1 MIRIFF
7 TLLMIYAFAQA
18 FALRDP
24 DPEEGKMVP
33 LPSKTLGRFET
44 AEAARHCG
52 AILGRV
58 VRCNLPR
65 DDRNRLIEYCAGGL
79 GDGSGGVNHRLYEV
93 FLDGTGDG
101 ERNLHGWSCD
111 RVEKTL
117 ASPLLPSRYGRFD

>member
-1 MIRIFF
+1 MIRFFF
-7 TLLMIYAFAQA
+7 TLIMIYAFIQA
-18 FALRDP
+18 FAMREP
-24 DPEEGKMVP
+24 DPGNETMVP
-33 LPSKTLGRFET
+33 LPSKNLGRFET
-44 AEAARHCG
+44 DEAARRCG

-79 GDGSGGVNHRLYEV
+79 KDGIGGVNHRLYEV

-101 ERNLHGWSCD
+101 ERNVHGWSCG

-117 ASPLLPSRYGRFD
+117 ASPLLPSRGSPSD